1 MAHHQDSK
9 RLNKAISDS
18 GYCSRRQA
26 DKLIE
31 QGLVTVNDRVASLGD
46 RALPNDVI
54 KVKNT
59 TITKNEQLVYIALNK
74 PVGITCTT
82 DRRIEGNVVDF
93 INHKERIFH
102 IGRLDKPSEGLLLMT
117 NDGDIVNKILRAGNH
132 HEKEY
137 VVKVDRRITDN
148 FIKRMASGVPILD
161 TVKLKKLVGSYLK
174 LP

>member
-1 MAHHQDSK
+1 MAHNQDSK

-59 TITKNEQLVYIALNK
+59 TII
-74 PVGITCTT
+74 
-82 DRRIEGNVVDF
+82 RW
-93 INHKERIFH
+93 
-102 IGRLDKPSEGLLLMT
+102 
-117 NDGDIVNKILRAGNH
+117 
-132 HEKEY
+132 
-137 VVKVDRRITDN
+137 
-148 FIKRMASGVPILD
+148 
-161 TVKLKKLVGSYLK
+161 
-174 LP
+174 